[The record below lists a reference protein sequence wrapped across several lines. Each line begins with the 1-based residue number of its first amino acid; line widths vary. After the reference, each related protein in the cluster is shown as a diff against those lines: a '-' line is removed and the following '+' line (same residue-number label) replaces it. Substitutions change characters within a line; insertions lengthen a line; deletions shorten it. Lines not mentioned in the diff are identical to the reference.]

1 MTTQTSPA
9 KTNKT
14 SLLIIAVSVSI
25 LLFVALVAAYR
36 SGAVTRKSQVQYV
49 VSGTVPSASIS
60 FKNEE
65 GKTEK
70 INVNLPW
77 KKEMKVSPGTILS
90 VLVQT
95 SGSRSDTITCEIWL
109 NNQIRQATTSIA
121 EYGLATCSD
130 LSP

>member
-9 KTNKT
+9 KTNKI

-25 LLFVALVAAYR
+25 LLFVALVAAYL

-49 VSGTVPSASIS
+49 VSGTVSSASIT

-65 GKTEK
+65 GKTEE
-70 INVNLPW
+70 IDVNLPW
-77 KKEMKVSPGTILS
+77 KREMKVSSGTILS
-90 VLVQT
+90 VLAQT
-95 SGSRSDTITCEIWL
+95 SGSRTDTITCEIWL